1 MADWTR
7 SLEYKG
13 LSQLRYLLAPWRRVF
28 NDTHIFIVDG
38 ERMAHNADG
47 EMSLLLDFLEVP
59 TQTFSF
65 TNQTNKG
72 FSCLKQPLPFCLNPA
87 KGTSRKSNVYELYP
101 DITERARNVIKDG
114 MHGNVALLGTGDYK
128 KQHTDI
134 CTGVSERFEWYKPF
148 VCPRS
153 KNNTS
158 EETRYKSLD
167 EWRNSKTNPST
178 NFRSV
183 TSNRTGDLSI
193 EHGDM
198 LYAYTHSIKQKRAQS
213 NNTESYAER
222 IMLPASMA
230 MGWLLLMLLY

>member
-1 MADWTR
+1 
-7 SLEYKG
+7 
-13 LSQLRYLLAPWRRVF
+13 
-28 NDTHIFIVDG
+28 
-38 ERMAHNADG
+38 
-47 EMSLLLDFLEVP
+47 
-59 TQTFSF
+59 
-65 TNQTNKG
+65 
-72 FSCLKQPLPFCLNPA
+72 
-87 KGTSRKSNVYELYP
+87 
-101 DITERARNVIKDG
+101 

-193 EHGDM
+193 EYGDM